1 MQVLQ
6 ETIEEGGATR
16 FKQHL
21 ASRGRICNVVA
32 TFRGLLLN
40 VVIGLAIM
48 FRVIFCL
55 NYVTSICFICKK
67 NTYGSVS
74 ASMTPVNQP
83 RSRFIGFKP
92 FQIEK
97 WGDFDFGR
105 FLPVFTG
112 RRFSPYNRFGE
123 PCFVGCETD
132 IYKST
137 IGPDS

>member
-1 MQVLQ
+1 MNGVFVSSVLFVNY
-6 ETIEEGGATR
+6 ETM
-16 FKQHL
+16 
-21 ASRGRICNVVA
+21 SCNV
-32 TFRGLLLN
+32 LELLN
-40 VVIGLAIM
+40 VVIGLVIM
-48 FRVIFCL
+48 FGVIFCSNL
-55 NYVTSICFICKK
+55 GTSMCFICK
-67 NTYGSVS
+67 NTYSSPS

>member
-1 MQVLQ
+1 LLCRLIILEIVVVVAIFRVVGLDRSSMATRGRQIFWIQVQVLQ

-67 NTYGSVS
+67 IHM
-74 ASMTPVNQP
+74 A
-83 RSRFIGFKP
+83 
-92 FQIEK
+92 
-97 WGDFDFGR
+97 R
-105 FLPVFTG
+105 FLLLC
-112 RRFSPYNRFGE
+112 R
-123 PCFVGCETD
+123 
-132 IYKST
+132 
-137 IGPDS
+137 

>member
-1 MQVLQ
+1 MKHVFVFSTLFANY
-6 ETIEEGGATR
+6 ETM
-16 FKQHL
+16 
-21 ASRGRICNVVA
+21 SCNI
-32 TFRGLLLN
+32 FELLN
-40 VVIGLAIM
+40 VVIRLVIIFM
-48 FRVIFCL
+48 VIFCS
-55 NYVTSICFICKK
+55 NYEISMCFICK
-67 NTYGSVS
+67 NTYSSPS